1 MSAAEKKR
9 LSSLDHRPQALRAA
23 IKRNTQMNRQLSKV
37 RNSLRNEERESQQLL
52 KRGNHQ
58 LVAKLNALRIIK
70 EIKSPQPPTRLLT
83 DSKKAESLDKINT
96 RSNSQRKKLYRQ
108 PTQQM
113 IPDIQTQPEEEAKS
127 ATPTSNTDQND
138 KYQMPSWKRAE
149 LMMKQKKE
157 DERNTKIYGKRG
169 GGRTRNSIS
178 TSKWNKLR
186 Q

>member
-1 MSAAEKKR
+1 MSTAEKKR
-9 LSSLDHRPQALRAA
+9 LASLDHRPVALRAA
-23 IKRNTQMNRQLSKV
+23 IKRNTQMNRQLSRV

-70 EIKSPQPPTRLLT
+70 EIKSPQPPKLA
-83 DSKKAESLDKINT
+83 AESRKDSLDKINT

-108 PTQQM
+108 PTQTM
-113 IPDIQTQPEEEAKS
+113 IPEIKSDAKEA
-127 ATPTSNTDQND
+127 ATPPSVSDQTD

-149 LMMKQKKE
+149 MMMKQQKE

-169 GGRTRNSIS
+169 RTRNSN
-178 TSKWNKLR
+178 SKSK
-186 Q
+186 

>member
-1 MSAAEKKR
+1 MSTAEKKR
-9 LSSLDHRPQALRAA
+9 LASLDHRPVALRAA

-70 EIKSPQPPTRLLT
+70 EIKSPQPPKL
-83 DSKKAESLDKINT
+83 DSRKESLDKINT

-113 IPDIQTQPEEEAKS
+113 IPEVQPDIKEAQS
-127 ATPTSNTDQND
+127 ATPPSTDQTD

-149 LMMKQKKE
+149 LMMKQQKE

-169 GGRTRNSIS
+169 GGRTRNSN
-178 TSKWNKLR
+178 SKTK
-186 Q
+186 